1 MIAPKRRSIFFIVG
15 AIMVE
20 KYITEEVWIKI
31 FNFLKQYKGIYCG
44 ENSKCKRFIEAIF
57 WMARTGAQWRELFET
72 FGKWNSVFSRF
83 NRWSKRGVWQK
94 LLEFCSQDSDL
105 EYVMIDS
112 TIIRAHACA
121 AGYGNQREQGLG
133 RSKGGFTSKIHLKVD
148 ALSNPLKTI
157 ITSGNTNDITQ
168 AEALLEGTFHSYVLA
183 DKGYDSRPLRE
194 SLIRKN
200 CTPVIPSRSN
210 ALNPYKYDKHIYKE
224 RHSIECFF
232 SKVKYFRRIF
242 SRFDKS
248 ARNFASFIAFV
259 GSLIWLL

>member
-1 MIAPKRRSIFFIVG
+1 
-15 AIMVE
+15 MVE

-121 AGYGNQREQGLG
+121 AGYGNQREQ
-133 RSKGGFTSKIHLKVD
+133 
-148 ALSNPLKTI
+148 
-157 ITSGNTNDITQ
+157 
-168 AEALLEGTFHSYVLA
+168 
-183 DKGYDSRPLRE
+183 
-194 SLIRKN
+194 
-200 CTPVIPSRSN
+200 
-210 ALNPYKYDKHIYKE
+210 
-224 RHSIECFF
+224 
-232 SKVKYFRRIF
+232 
-242 SRFDKS
+242 
-248 ARNFASFIAFV
+248 
-259 GSLIWLL
+259 